1 MTKMEIGFAK
11 PRPAQFRRLGM
22 VLYSAGLS
30 MQKAL
35 AEHVQI
41 DGKPDQ
47 ILILEHNPVYT
58 LGRGAART
66 DIHMS
71 SEFLA
76 ENGIEIH
83 QTDRGGQVTYHG
95 PGQVVVYPICNLKK
109 GRQSVGRF
117 IRGLEQAM
125 INSARDFGIDAA
137 TLDGHPGAWV
147 NTKRGPEKI
156 GAIGVH
162 LSRWISTHGIAFN
175 LDPCMEHF
183 GWITPCGISD
193 KGVCSLKTILGD
205 GCPSRKEAEASI
217 AGHLSDVLAFDLA
230 PVASP
235 SESISALVWR
245 RGPSGPEVLMMLRC
259 PSDGMWWS
267 SVTGMVEN
275 GETLEAAAIRELS
288 EECGL
293 TGKLLPLDFKHTFLI
308 DPRLAQTSGDEP
320 QFCAENCFHVEV
332 APNAMVTLNPTEHS
346 ECRWCSPDEAMQLMA
361 WDGSKTALKK
371 LMRCL
376 QC

>member
-1 MTKMEIGFAK
+1 MTKMEIGFNK

-22 VLYSAGLS
+22 VLYSAGLI

-35 AEHVQI
+35 AGHVQAA
-41 DGKPDQ
+41 GKPDQ

-76 ENGIEIH
+76 ENGIEVH

-95 PGQVVVYPICNLKK
+95 PGQVVIYPICNLKN

-125 INSARDFGIDAA
+125 INSARDFGVDAA
-137 TLDGHPGAWV
+137 RLDGHPGAWV
-147 NTKRGPEKI
+147 NTKLGPEKI

-175 LDPCMEHF
+175 LDPRMEHF

-193 KGVCSLKTILGD
+193 KGVCSLSSILGD
-205 GCPSRKEAEASI
+205 GCPSREETETSLAR
-217 AGHLSDVLAFDLA
+217 HLSEILAFDPA
-230 PVASP
+230 PVADP
-235 SESISALVWR
+235 SERVSALVWR
-245 RGPSGPEVLMMLRC
+245 RSFGGPEVLMLLRC
-259 PSDGMWWS
+259 HSN
-267 SVTGMVEN
+267 SVWRPGITVMAEN
-275 GETLEAAAIRELS
+275 GETPEAAVIRKTL

-293 TGKLLPLDFKHTFLI
+293 GGELRPLGFRHAFLM
-308 DPRLAQTSGDEP
+308 DPRVAKTIGDEP
-320 QFCAENCFHVEV
+320 QFCSENCFHIEV
-332 APNAMVTLNPTEHS
+332 APDAAVSLNPKEHS
-346 ECRWCSPDEAMQLMA
+346 GYRWCAPSEAMQLMA

-371 LMRCL
+371 LMRL
-376 QC
+376 QH